1 MTLRS
6 DVALAPLTTMEV
18 GGPAR
23 WFVEAATTS
32 DVCAALRWAAER
44 GVPVVVLGGG
54 SNVVIA
60 DRGIEGLVL
69 RVTVGGLDTETAGRC
84 IAWRAGAGEV
94 WDRVVAAT
102 VAAGCAGLECLSGI
116 PGLTGGTPIQ
126 NVGAYG
132 QEVASVIDSVEVVDR
147 RTLDLVSLAGEECGF
162 GYRTSRFKR
171 GDAERFVVTAVTFV
185 LPQDGVPTV
194 VYADLV
200 EALAREGVE
209 RPTLQQVRE
218 ATLQVRRRK
227 GMVIEEGNPAKRS
240 CGSFFLNPIMTR
252 ADFTRIVS
260 VCAPAEVPSYPAG
273 ADRVKVP
280 AAWLIERA
288 GFPKGFRRGA
298 VGISPLQ
305 AQAIVNLGGACA
317 DEVVQLAL
325 DVKRAVWRTFG
336 VALVPEPQL
345 LGFARSP
352 EIDWLQRGT
361 G

>member
-1 MTLRS
+1 
-6 DVALAPLTTMEV
+6 MEV

-69 RVTVGGLDTETAGRC
+69 RVTVGGLDTAGLDTAGRRV
-84 IAWRAGAGEV
+84 AWRAGAGEP

-147 RTLDLVSLAGEECGF
+147 RTLDHVSLTGEECAF

-171 GDAERFVVTAVTFV
+171 GDAERFVVTAVTFA
-185 LPQDGVPTV
+185 LQQDGVPTV
-194 VYADLV
+194 AYADLV

-209 RPTLQQVRE
+209 APTLQQVRE

-227 GMVIEEGNPAKRS
+227 GMVIEEDNPARRS
-240 CGSFFLNPIMTR
+240 CGSFFLNPVITR

-260 VCAPAEVPSYPAG
+260 ACAPAEVPSYPAG
-273 ADRVKVP
+273 VDRVKVP

-288 GFPKGFRRGA
+288 GFPKGFRRGT

-317 DEVVQLAL
+317 DDVVQLAL

-336 VALVPEPQL
+336 VVLVPEPQL
-345 LGFARSP
+345 LGFAPSP

-361 G
+361 A